1 MMGAHSD
8 LGRLLLDGTEKVWK
22 ARCSLYLVSYVQG
35 VENDR
40 RKSFTKRVVF
50 VFTPSVQGSLV
61 DITIYMGR
69 NVLVAV

>member
-1 MMGAHSD
+1 M
-8 LGRLLLDGTEKVWK
+8 
-22 ARCSLYLVSYVQG
+22 YLVSYVQG
-35 VENDR
+35 VGNDDR

-61 DITIYMGR
+61 DVTIYMGR